1 MKNRIL
7 LSFRLFI
14 EVSQLILLLVVE
26 LNFDLPYSLNGARC
40 AVCLYAFE
48 MMQAFIETK
57 S

>member
-1 MKNRIL
+1 MKDRIL

-14 EVSQLILLLVVE
+14 DVSQLILLLVVE

-40 AVCLYAFE
+40 TVCLYAFE